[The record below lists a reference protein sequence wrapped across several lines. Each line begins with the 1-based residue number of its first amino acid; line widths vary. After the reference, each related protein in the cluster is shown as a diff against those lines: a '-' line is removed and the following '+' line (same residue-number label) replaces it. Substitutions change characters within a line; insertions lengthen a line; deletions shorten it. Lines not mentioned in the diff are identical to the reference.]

1 MPARRSN
8 LLSILSIVVSLLAIA
23 LAVLT
28 LSGHK
33 DRHAVKNHSSAPA
46 ATNGWIPLSAG
57 PMTGQDPH
65 EVLPSFVRDEAV
77 PALPPGVDATSYDVQ
92 VDGFQGQPPLGLD
105 GHPVTTGDVY
115 NVLLDLQQDQDLQA
129 KGSVCLDSLIVLQLP
144 KSDLSDPAERM
155 HECSDKAVVLMTV
168 IVSQVL

>member
-1 MPARRSN
+1 MPAKRSN
-8 LLSILSIVVSLLAIA
+8 LLSILSIVVSLLAIGV
-23 LAVLT
+23 AVLT
-28 LSGHK
+28 FTGHK
-33 DRHAVKNHSSAPA
+33 DHHAVKNPSSAPM
-46 ATNGWIPLSAG
+46 GWIPLSAG

-77 PALPPGVDATSYDVQ
+77 PALPAGVNATSYDVQ

-105 GHPVTTGDVY
+105 GHPVAIGDVY
-115 NVLLDLQQDQDLQA
+115 NVLLNLQQDQDLQA